1 MEMEVCVVVRAKVL
15 EVWEEVC
22 FVCLVCV
29 GARFDPLIDF
39 SLFDLLGFLNGFLE
53 WTIDS

>member
-1 MEMEVCVVVRAKVL
+1 MEMEVCVVMRSMVLKVK
-15 EVWEEVC
+15 EEVC

-39 SLFDLLGFLNGFLE
+39 SLFDLLGYLNGFLRF
-53 WTIDS
+53 TIDS